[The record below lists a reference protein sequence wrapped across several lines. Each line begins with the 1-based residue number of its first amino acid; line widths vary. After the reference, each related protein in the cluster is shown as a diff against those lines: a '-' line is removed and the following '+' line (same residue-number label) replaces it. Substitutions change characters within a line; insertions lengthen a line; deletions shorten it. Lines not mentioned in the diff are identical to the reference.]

1 MNSIF
6 HDKLDEFDVIIYID
20 VILFYFVL
28 AEEHTKHLK
37 YMFYKNLKIVNF
49 MWNTPKANLWV
60 WRWIFWDMCCFL
72 TILS

>member
-28 AEEHTKHLK
+28 AEEHIKHLK
-37 YMFYKNLKIVNF
+37 YMFNKSLKIVNF
-49 MWNTPKANLWV
+49 MWITPKASLWV
-60 WRWIFWDMCCFL
+60 WRWIFWDMCCF
-72 TILS
+72 